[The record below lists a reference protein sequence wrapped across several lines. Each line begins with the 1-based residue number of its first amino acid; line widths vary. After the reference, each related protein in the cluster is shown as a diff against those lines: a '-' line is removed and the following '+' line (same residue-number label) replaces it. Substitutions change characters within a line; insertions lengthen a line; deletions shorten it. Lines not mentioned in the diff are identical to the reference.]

1 MPSRVKAVLFDM
13 DGILADVAQS
23 YRAAIVE
30 TAAFFQVQ
38 VTQEDITREKA
49 KGNANNDWL
58 LTQRLLASQGVT
70 ASLEDVTTKF
80 EELYQGTALTE
91 GLWAKERLIVPHGL
105 IAEIGR
111 RCPLGLAVVTGR
123 PRKDCEKFLE
133 THDIAHFFRVCVCM
147 EDGPPKPDPFP
158 VSRACTLLGVAAQ
171 DTLMIGDTVDDIR
184 AALAA
189 GSVPI
194 GVLTPEE
201 EARLTLSPSSSNGG
215 GGNGVAALG
224 PHLRAAGAKTVL
236 RPGLAELLD
245 WVPGSTA
252 DPTANGIGGVGVGA
266 GADAGEKKRKAAVP
280 VEGSGSGSRRRAAT
294 VTRVTKETSISVE
307 IDLDGDGNTVDIS
320 TGIGFLDHM
329 LTALG
334 KHARFDLTLKCK
346 GDVHIDDHHTAEDCA
361 LALGEA
367 FDQALG
373 PRRGIMRFGTALCP
387 LDEALSRSVVDISSR
402 PHAVVALGLTRE
414 KVGGLSCEMI
424 PHVFESFASAA
435 RLTLHVDVL
444 RGFNDHHKAESAFKA
459 TAVALRLAVTRDSSA
474 FIPSTKG
481 VL

>member
-1 MPSRVKAVLFDM
+1 MPSQEVKAVLFDM

-30 TAAFFQVQ
+30 TAAFFQVK
-38 VTQEDITREKA
+38 VTQEDISREKA

-70 ASLEDVTTKF
+70 ASLEDVTAKF
-80 EELYQGTALTE
+80 EELYQGTATTE

-123 PRKDCEKFLE
+123 PRKDCDKFLE
-133 THDIAHFFRVCVCM
+133 THGLAHFFRVCVCM

-158 VSRACTLLGVAAQ
+158 VSQACTLLGVEPQ

-189 GSVPI
+189 GSIPI

-201 EARLTLSPSSSNGG
+201 EAKLTLSPPPSSSSNGG
-215 GGNGVAALG
+215 GGNGGAALG
-224 PHLRAAGAKTVL
+224 PHLYAAGAKTVL

-245 WVPGSTA
+245 WVPPASA
-252 DPTANGIGGVGVGA
+252 TANGG
-266 GADAGEKKRKAAVP
+266 GEKKRKASAP
-280 VEGSGSGSRRRAAT
+280 AESGSRRAAT

-307 IDLDGDGNTVDIS
+307 LDLDGDGNRVEIDS
-320 TGIGFLDHM
+320 GIGFLDHM

-334 KHARFDLTLKCK
+334 KHARFDLNLKCE
-346 GDVHIDDHHTAEDCA
+346 GDLHIDDHHTAEDCA

-367 FDQALG
+367 FDKALG
-373 PRRGIMRFGTALCP
+373 ARKGIVRFGSALCP

-402 PHAVVALGLTRE
+402 PHAEIHLNLTRE

-424 PHVFESFASAA
+424 PHVLESFATAA

-459 TAVALRLAVTRDSSA
+459 TAVALRLAVTRDDSA